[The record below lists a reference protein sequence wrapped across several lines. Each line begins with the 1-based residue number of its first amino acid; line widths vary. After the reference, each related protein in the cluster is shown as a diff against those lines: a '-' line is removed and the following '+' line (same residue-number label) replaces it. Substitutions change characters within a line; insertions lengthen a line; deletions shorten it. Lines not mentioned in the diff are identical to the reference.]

1 MTISKDTSDEQQTT
15 LLPLP
20 GGLDL
25 LPGDGGAG
33 YCADGV
39 CHIPASHIAAQKTE

>member
-1 MTISKDTSDEQQTT
+1 MTESQETSTEQQTP

-25 LPGDGGAG
+25 LPGAGAAG